1 MRKLLIVGLLFLAS
15 CGEEGKEV
23 VVNDR
28 FKEVWIKNEAGID
41 GVAIY
46 TIDGCEYIW
55 VKHGYGAGL
64 THKAN
69 CVNH

>member
-1 MRKLLIVGLLFLAS
+1 
-15 CGEEGKEV
+15 V